1 MGFFG
6 GGGGAAAS
14 NMVGATSSAAGTAG
28 LVPAPAAGEQNG
40 FLMGQGIFGPAV
52 FRPNLSTY
60 SRFYGPMG
68 GGLAFGDTNGA
79 TANAGTRAELNPI
92 LLPSGSVS
100 KLGIFVVSSIVN
112 ATGYLALYGS
122 DSSGNPAG
130 LITSGSFSYTSSDT
144 NVTKTVTISPSVAIK
159 AGLYYTAHHA
169 NGNLGSSNSSIRK
182 TNRGNFLNSFY
193 YGYEDENNSFNGGQ
207 NAGTTINISSAG
219 TWPNPAGTLSFGVLN
234 MVCVYVYVS

>member
-68 GGLAFGDTNGA
+68 GAGSNAADANT
-79 TANAGTRAELNPI
+79 TAANVGTRAELNPI
-92 LLPSGSVS
+92 ILPNGSVS
-100 KLGIFVVSSIVN
+100 KLGVFVSSSTAN
-112 ATGYLALYGS
+112 GTGYLALYNS
-122 DSSGNPAG
+122 DSSGNPAN
-130 LITSGSFSYTSSDT
+130 LITSGSFSYTSTDSS
-144 NVTKTVTISPSVAIK
+144 VTKTVSISPSVSIK

-169 NGNLGSSNSSIRK
+169 SISSGPTVRK
-182 TNRGNFLNSFY
+182 TTRGNFLNSFY
-193 YGYEDENNSFNGGQ
+193 WGYEDENNSFNGTSS
-207 NAGTTINISSAG
+207 ASPTISISSAG
-219 TWPNPAGTLSFGVLN
+219 TWPDPAGSITFTTNNSI
-234 MVCVYVYVS
+234 CVYVYVS